1 MGPVIGVAEVV
12 GNFGVPYIGGI
23 ATLAR
28 GIQDSCE
35 KVVVHR
41 VGMPDTLSIQSS
53 IMLRRN
59 NAENLAEKQ
68 YLYSTSSSSNLQGLI
83 SLSFDYISMN

>member
-1 MGPVIGVAEVV
+1 MMTPVAENQVAGPVAEAAR
-12 GNFGVPYIGGI
+12 NFGVPYIGGV
-23 ATLAR
+23 AALAR

-41 VGMPDTLSIQSS
+41 VSMPDTLSVQSS

-59 NAENLAEKQ
+59 NAKILPEKL
-68 YLYSTSSSSNLQGLI
+68 YLCSTSSRSNLQG
-83 SLSFDYISMN
+83 